1 MKPNELFYFL
11 FFIFYFLFFIFY
23 FLFYV
28 FAVTF
33 KFWKLA
39 MLPLPTFRSTYFPLA
54 CPLLSDTLLKLAPTF
69 RSTHEAFSPSG
80 LLEKVETNFPVH
92 TSSLQLTFWST
103 PNACTPVLFGPL
115 LHLWALSTTRHMRR
129 KQHLRF
135 VAWRETIMLVVLC
148 LISDMNDST
157 QSTIHI
163 PQLYVLHSR
172 AVLALRLCMPC
183 AFQNVRFNTGDGVG
197 I

>member
-1 MKPNELFYFL
+1 MNQTISESVQLIKSYNCTLWSQMS

-23 FLFYV
+23 FMF
-28 FAVTF
+28 
-33 KFWKLA
+33 
-39 MLPLPTFRSTYFPLA
+39 
-54 CPLLSDTLLKLAPTF
+54 LLSLLSFENLQCFP
-69 RSTHEAFSPSG
+69 SPLSDP
-80 LLEKVETNFPVH
+80 LTSHFPVH
-92 TSSLQLTFWST
+92 PTSLPPTFWST

-135 VAWRETIMLVVLC
+135 VAWRETIMLVVLG